1 MSGSRLPRV
10 IITDCD
16 HGTTVPEQ
24 EILRGFAEIEL
35 YQRNDEDGLLEICLD
50 ADGIITQYGRF
61 SRRVLKAL
69 RRCKA
74 ICRYGVG
81 VDTVDLGAATDCG
94 ILVAFVPDYCTDEVS
109 NHAAALIL
117 ALHRGVAS
125 LDRAVKNGNWKFRV
139 ASPIARLAGQTAGI
153 IGLGRIGLMLA
164 EKLRGFGLIVQATDP
179 YRQDW
184 PEWVSRVSLDEVLAT
199 SDIVSIHCPLTT
211 ETRHLIG
218 LAALRKMKPSAYLVN
233 TARGAIVD
241 PEAILQA
248 LREKWI
254 AGAALDVQETEP
266 MPADHP
272 LAGLDNVIL
281 TPHSGWYSEG
291 SIVELKRKV
300 ATSIRRALE
309 GKVPAAVA
317 NPEILNHPSWREAR

>member
-1 MSGSRLPRV
+1 MTASKPFRV

-16 HGTTVPEQ
+16 HGGIVPEQ
-24 EILRGFAEIEL
+24 EILRGFADLEL
-35 YQRNDEDGLLEICLD
+35 HQRDDEEGLLSFCLD

-69 RRCKA
+69 RRCKV

-81 VDTVDLGAATDCG
+81 VDTVDLTAATECE
-94 ILVAFVPDYCTDEVS
+94 IIVAFVPDYCTDEVS

-117 ALHRGVAS
+117 ALHRHLFA
-125 LDRAVKNGNWKFRV
+125 LDRGAKDGNWQFRLAV
-139 ASPIARLAGQTAGI
+139 PIARLTEQTVGI
-153 IGLGRIGLMLA
+153 VGLGRIGGMLA
-164 EKLRGFGLIVQATDP
+164 AKLRGFGMTLQATDP
-179 YRQDW
+179 YLQDW
-184 PEWVSRVSLDEVLAT
+184 PDWVHRVSLDELLAT
-199 SDIVSIHCPLTT
+199 SDIVSLHCPLTD
-211 ETRHLIG
+211 ETRHLIDA
-218 LAALRKMKPSAYLVN
+218 AALRKMKPSAYLVN
-233 TARGAIVD
+233 TARGGVVD

-254 AGAALDVQETEP
+254 AGAALDVQEAEP
-266 MPADHP
+266 MPGGHP

-281 TPHSGWYSEG
+281 APHSGWYSEG

-309 GKVPAAVA
+309 GQIPAAVA
-317 NPEILNHPSWREAR
+317 NPEVLNHPSWKGAR